1 MIRKA
6 KLRDVQEIQ
15 QLIKNYSTRGEMLP
29 RSLSELYDNIRDFI
43 SLSGIAEWWESA
55 RSMSAGRISP
65 KSAPL
70 PSRKRSGERGW
81 RKISEGLS

>member
-29 RSLSELYDNIRDFI
+29 RSLSELYDNIRDFYVFVRNRRVV
-43 SLSGIAEWWESA
+43 GA
-55 RSMSAGRISP
+55 
-65 KSAPL
+65 
-70 PSRKRSGERGW
+70 
-81 RKISEGLS
+81 